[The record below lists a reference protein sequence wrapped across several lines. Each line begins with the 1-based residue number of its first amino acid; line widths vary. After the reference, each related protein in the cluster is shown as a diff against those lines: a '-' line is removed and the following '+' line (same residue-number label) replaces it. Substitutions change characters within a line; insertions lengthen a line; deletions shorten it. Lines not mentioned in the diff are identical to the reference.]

1 MSKKLLK
8 ILALCI
14 FVTLIPV
21 AIVASALMVTQAAP
35 YTIVVDLK
43 GEQEN
48 LESYS
53 KSLTISVNEKLKE
66 GNKVNAKETD
76 KVLISFESEAYDI
89 KGFYTGEAE
98 TITKDSDPL
107 QKGNASSYTFEVKGS
122 TNITIWLTPKTYT
135 LTFEVKGVE
144 STASGFTFGQELPT
158 PDNVENFVGW
168 SIKDSDDSKV
178 YTNATFENSGSYA
191 LVAVDS
197 AYTFNFS
204 VKDENGSYIYLKDK
218 ETGVVDGFVEN
229 IGTYIKVGA
238 TIDFDPSQTLYD
250 YYLGSYEN
258 YEFVN
263 ESDKEFNKQNFS
275 IHVYYDTNIA
285 IGDYVIMDD
294 INLTFNDIIDKLIAQ
309 GVDQVTILFVY

>member
-89 KGFYTGEAE
+89 TGFYSGEAE
-98 TITKDSDPL
+98 TITEDSDPL
-107 QKGNASSYTFEVKGS
+107 QEGNASSYTFEVKGS
-122 TNITIWLTPKTYT
+122 TNITIWLTPKTYI
-135 LTFEVKGVE
+135 LTFDAKGIE
-144 STASGFTFGQELPT
+144 SSKFTFSQELPKIEA
-158 PDNVENFVGW
+158 ENFVGW
-168 SIKDSDDSKV
+168 SIQNSEDGRV
-178 YTNATFENSGSYA
+178 YTDAIFENSGNYTLIPVYSDSYN
-191 LVAVDS
+191 
-197 AYTFNFS
+197 FNFS
-204 VKDENGSYIYLKDK
+204 VRDENGSYIYLKDK

-285 IGDYVIMDD
+285 IGSFVIRDD
-294 INLTFNDIIDKLIAQ
+294 VNLTFSDIIDKLIEQ
-309 GVDQVTILFVY
+309 GVNQVTILLIY

>member
-89 KGFYTGEAE
+89 EGFYEGEAE
-98 TITKDSDPL
+98 TITEDSDPL
-107 QKGNASSYTFEVKGS
+107 QEGNASSYTFEVKGS

-135 LTFEVKGVE
+135 LTFEAEGIE
-144 STASGFTFGQELPT
+144 SSEFTFSQELPKIEAE
-158 PDNVENFVGW
+158 DFVGW
-168 SIKDSDDSKV
+168 SVKDSDGVKV
-178 YTNATFENSGSYA
+178 YSDAIFENSGDYVLTPVYSNSYN
-191 LVAVDS
+191 
-197 AYTFNFS
+197 FNFS
-204 VKDENGSYIYLKDK
+204 VRDENGSYIYLKDK

-263 ESDKEFNKQNFS
+263 ESDKEFNKQSFS

-294 INLTFNDIIDKLIAQ
+294 INLTFNDIIDKLIEQ
-309 GVDQVTILFVY
+309 GVNQVTILLIY